1 MTALRNGVD
10 GTEGQGAAMAGR
22 PTHRHAAAHDR
33 GHDHGHDHGH
43 PHGHPGATAHGH
55 AGAAT
60 ASVAAPRV
68 RHSMFLASALE
79 RLVIAAVLI
88 GLIWAGILWAIA

>member
-22 PTHRHAAAHDR
+22 PTHRHAGA
-33 GHDHGHDHGH
+33 HDHGHA
-43 PHGHPGATAHGH
+43 GATAHGH